1 VDVYRIVLVL
11 HLASVLVM
19 LAGIA
24 AFGVSYLR
32 LRNAESL
39 ADAAPW
45 ASLAARTGWLFPVAI
60 AGLLASGAYLTADRW
75 AWSSAWIVVSAG
87 GLALVALQGP
97 IVAGPR
103 SVALAQALEQNGPGP
118 LGAAARRAARDRA
131 LWLVLLA
138 NPGVVLAV
146 GWNMV
151 AKPGAAGAIAAVA
164 AGYAIGACAAWA
176 LSRPG

>member
-1 VDVYRIVLVL
+1 MDAYRIVLVL
-11 HLASVLVM
+11 HLVSVLVM

-24 AFGVSYLR
+24 AFGVSYAKLR
-32 LRNAESL
+32 SAESL
-39 ADAAPW
+39 AEAAPW

-75 AWSSAWIVVSAG
+75 AWSSAWISVSAA
-87 GLALVALQGP
+87 GLVVVALQGP

-103 SVALAQALEQNGPGP
+103 SATLAQALERNGPGP
-118 LGAAARRAARDRA
+118 LGTAARRAACDRA
-131 LWLVLLA
+131 LWLVMLA
-138 NPGVVLAV
+138 NPGVVLAIA
-146 GWNMV
+146 WNMV

-164 AGYAIGACAAWA
+164 AGAAIGASPAWA